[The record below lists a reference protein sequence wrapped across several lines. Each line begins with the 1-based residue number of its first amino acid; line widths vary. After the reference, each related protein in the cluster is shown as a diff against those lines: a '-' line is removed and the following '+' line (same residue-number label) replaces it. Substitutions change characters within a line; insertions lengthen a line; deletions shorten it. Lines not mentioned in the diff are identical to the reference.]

1 MALPFVLTTAGEA
14 ARSSSPSDPAAAD
27 LRVVALGGGTGLPTV
42 LQGLRAGLFDARLW
56 DPERDQTRLT
66 AIATVADDGGSSGK
80 LRATHHLPSPG
91 DIRNCLLALAGGDQ
105 TLADVFAFRFAD
117 GSDVAGHSLGNLILT
132 ALTELERDFAK
143 AVARVG
149 RLLSV
154 RGRVLPATAGNV
166 TLHAELSDG
175 TVIEGESRIAS
186 ARSPIRRVRL
196 NPVDAPA
203 LPEAVDA
210 LERAHLIVLG
220 PGSLYSS
227 LVAALLPRGI
237 AEAIT
242 RSRARVVHV
251 MNLMT
256 EPGETDGHTAVDHLI
271 AVRRHAPTMPIHD
284 VLISTAP
291 LAPEQIAR
299 YGAQGAMP
307 VAADVALLK
316 ALGHAVHECDLLAA
330 GDDVRH
336 DPGKLARSLLTLA
349 YRSGARASA

>member
-1 MALPFVLTTAGEA
+1 MAAPSIVTTAHEA
-14 ARSSSPSDPAAAD
+14 WQVNVPADALAD

-42 LQGLRAGLFDARLW
+42 LRGLRAGLFDAYPW

-80 LRATHHLPSPG
+80 LRATYHLPSPG
-91 DIRNCLLALAGGDQ
+91 DIRNCLLALAGGDPA
-105 TLADVFAFRFAD
+105 LADVFAFRFAG
-117 GSDVAGHSLGNLILT
+117 GSEVAGHSLGNLILT
-132 ALTELERDFAK
+132 ALTELERDFSK

-154 RGRVLPATAGNV
+154 RGAVLPATSRNV

-175 TVIEGESRIAS
+175 TVIEGESRIAT
-186 ARSPIRRVRL
+186 ARSPIRKVRL
-196 NPVDAPA
+196 YPTDTPA
-203 LPEAVDA
+203 LPEAVTA
-210 LERAHLIVLG
+210 LEQAHLIVLG

-227 LVAALLPRGI
+227 LVAALLPHGI
-237 AEAIT
+237 ADAIT

-256 EPGETDGHTAVDHLI
+256 EPGETDRHTAVDHLL

-284 VLISTAP
+284 ILINTAP
-291 LAPEQIAR
+291 IAPESLAR
-299 YGAQGAMP
+299 YGAQGSVP
-307 VAADVALLK
+307 VVADVALLK

-330 GDDVRH
+330 GDGVRH
-336 DPGKLARSLLTLA
+336 DPGKLARALLTLA
-349 YRSGARASA
+349 YRSGSRAGA

>member
-1 MALPFVLTTAGEA
+1 MAAPSVVTNASEALRVNAPRRGELP
-14 ARSSSPSDPAAAD
+14 D

-42 LQGLRAGLFDARLW
+42 LRGLRAGLFDSYPW

-80 LRATHHLPSPG
+80 LRATYQLPSPG
-91 DIRNCLLALAGGDQ
+91 DIRNCLLALADGDPA
-105 TLADVFAFRFAD
+105 LSDVFSYRFAG
-117 GSDVAGHSLGNLILT
+117 GSEVAGHNLGNLILT
-132 ALTELERDFAK
+132 ALTEIERDFSK
-143 AVARVG
+143 AVARAG

-154 RGRVLPATAGNV
+154 RGLVLPATAQNV

-175 TVIEGESRIAS
+175 TVIEGESRIAT
-186 ARSPIRRVRL
+186 ARSPIRKVRL
-196 NPVDAPA
+196 NPGDTVA
-203 LPEAVDA
+203 LPEAIEA
-210 LERAHLIVLG
+210 LERAHLVVLG

-256 EPGETDGHTAVDHLI
+256 EPGETDGHTAVDHLMAI
-271 AVRRHAPTMPIHD
+271 RRHAPTMPIHD
-284 VLISTAP
+284 ILVNDAP
-291 LAPEQIAR
+291 IAPERIAR
-299 YGAQGAMP
+299 YGAQGAVP

-316 ALGHAVHECDLLAA
+316 ALGHAVQECDLLAA

-336 DPGKLARSLLTLA
+336 DPGKLARALLTLA
-349 YRSGARASA
+349 YRCGSRAGA

>member
-1 MALPFVLTTAGEA
+1 MTAPSVVTSANEASRLSAPRDGALP
-14 ARSSSPSDPAAAD
+14 D

-42 LQGLRAGLFDARLW
+42 LRGLRAGLFESHPW
-56 DPERDQTRLT
+56 DPERDQPRLT

-80 LRATHHLPSPG
+80 LRATYQLPSPG
-91 DIRNCLLALAGGDQ
+91 DIRNCLLALAGGDPA
-105 TLADVFAFRFAD
+105 LADMLAFRFAG
-117 GSDVAGHSLGNLILT
+117 GSEVAGHSLGNLILT
-132 ALTELERDFAK
+132 ALTEIERDFSK

-154 RGRVLPATAGNV
+154 RGVVLPATTENV

-175 TVIEGESRIAS
+175 TIIEGESRIAT
-186 ARSPIRRVRL
+186 ARSPIRKVRL
-196 NPVDAPA
+196 NPTDTVA

-210 LERAHLIVLG
+210 LERAHLVVLG

-256 EPGETDGHTAVDHLI
+256 ESGETDGHTAVDHLMAI
-271 AVRRHAPTMPIHD
+271 RRHAPTMPIHD
-284 VLISTAP
+284 ILVNNAP
-291 LAPEQIAR
+291 IAPEQIAR
-299 YGAQGAMP
+299 YGAQGALP
-307 VAADVALLK
+307 VPADLALLK

-336 DPGKLARSLLTLA
+336 DPGKLARALLTLA
-349 YRSGARASA
+349 HRCGSRAGA

>member
-1 MALPFVLTTAGEA
+1 MAAPPVVTTANEASRLSPPGDEALP
-14 ARSSSPSDPAAAD
+14 D

-42 LQGLRAGLFDARLW
+42 LRGLRAGLFDSHPR
-56 DPERDQTRLT
+56 DPETDRTRLT

-80 LRATHHLPSPG
+80 LRATYQLPSPG
-91 DIRNCLLALAGGDQ
+91 DIRNCLLALAGGD
-105 TLADVFAFRFAD
+105 TALADVFAFRFAG
-117 GSDVAGHSLGNLILT
+117 GSEVAGHSLGNLILT
-132 ALTELERDFAK
+132 ALTELEGDFSR
-143 AVARVG
+143 AVGRVG

-154 RGRVLPATAGNV
+154 RGLVLPATAQNV

-175 TVIEGESRIAS
+175 TVIEGESRIAT

-196 NPVDAPA
+196 NPAETVA
-203 LPEAVDA
+203 LPEAIDA

-237 AEAIT
+237 ADAIT

-256 EPGETDGHTAVDHLI
+256 EPGETDRHTAVDHLMAI
-271 AVRRHAPTMPIHD
+271 RRHAPTMPIHD
-284 VLISTAP
+284 ILVNTAP
-291 LAPEQIAR
+291 FTPEQIGR
-299 YGAQGAMP
+299 YGLQGAVP
-307 VAADVALLK
+307 VAGDLALLR
-316 ALGHAVHECDLLAA
+316 ALGHAVHECDLLTA

-336 DPGKLARSLLTLA
+336 DPGKLARALLTLA
-349 YRSGARASA
+349 YRCGSRAGA

>member
-1 MALPFVLTTAGEA
+1 MAAQSVVMTANDA
-14 ARSSSPSDPAAAD
+14 ARSSPAGDGRND
-27 LRVVALGGGTGLPTV
+27 LRVVALGGGTGLPAV
-42 LQGLRAGLFDARLW
+42 LRGLRAGLFESCPWDA
-56 DPERDQTRLT
+56 ERDRTRLT

-80 LRATHHLPSPG
+80 LRATYQLPSPG
-91 DIRNCLLALAGGDQ
+91 DVRNCLLALAGGDPV
-105 TLADVFAFRFAD
+105 LSDVFAFRFAG
-117 GSDVAGHSLGNLILT
+117 GSEVAGHSLGNLILA
-132 ALTELERDFAK
+132 ALTELECDFSR

-154 RGRVLPATAGNV
+154 RGQVLPATTRNV

-186 ARSPIRRVRL
+186 ARSPIRRIRL
-196 NPVDAPA
+196 HPAEAPA
-203 LPEAVDA
+203 LPEAIEA

-227 LVAALLPRGI
+227 LVASLLPRGI

-256 EPGETDGHTAVDHLI
+256 EPGETDGHTAVDHLM
-271 AVRRHAPTMPIHD
+271 ALRRHAPTMPIHD
-284 VLISTAP
+284 ILVNTTPI
-291 LAPEQIAR
+291 APEPLVR
-299 YGAQGAMP
+299 YRQQGAVP
-307 VAADVALLK
+307 VVADVALLK
-316 ALGHAVHECDLLAA
+316 ALGHAVHECDLLAS

-336 DPGKLARSLLTLA
+336 DPTKLARTLLTLA
-349 YRSGARASA
+349 YRCGARASA

>member
-1 MALPFVLTTAGEA
+1 MAAPSIVTTADEVSRMSWPGDGALP
-14 ARSSSPSDPAAAD
+14 D

-42 LQGLRAGLFDARLW
+42 LRGLRARLFEAHPW

-80 LRATHHLPSPG
+80 LRATYHLPSPG
-91 DIRNCLLALAGGDQ
+91 DIRNCLLALAGGDPA
-105 TLADVFAFRFAD
+105 LADVFTFRFT
-117 GSDVAGHSLGNLILT
+117 GESEVAGHSLGNLILA
-132 ALTELERDFAK
+132 ALTELERDFSK

-149 RLLSV
+149 RLLAV
-154 RGRVLPATAGNV
+154 RGLVLPATARNV

-175 TVIEGESRIAS
+175 TVIEGESRMAS
-186 ARSPIRRVRL
+186 ARSPIRKVRL
-196 NPVDAPA
+196 HPADTLA
-203 LPEAVDA
+203 LPDAVEA

-256 EPGETDGHTAVDHLI
+256 EPGETDGHTAVDHLMAI
-271 AVRRHAPTMPIHD
+271 RRHAPTMPIHD
-284 VLISTAP
+284 IFINTAP
-291 LAPEQIAR
+291 IAPEQIAR
-299 YGAQGAMP
+299 YGALDAVP
-307 VAADVALLK
+307 VPADVALLK
-316 ALGHAVHECDLLAA
+316 ALGHAVHECDLLAP

-336 DPGKLARSLLTLA
+336 DPGKLARALLTLA
-349 YRSGARASA
+349 YRSGTRAGA

>member
-1 MALPFVLTTAGEA
+1 MAAPPVVTIASEASRLSAPGDGDLP
-14 ARSSSPSDPAAAD
+14 D
-27 LRVVALGGGTGLPTV
+27 LRVVALGGGTGLPMV
-42 LQGLRAGLFDARLW
+42 LRGLRAGLFESYPW

-80 LRATHHLPSPG
+80 LRATYQLPSPG
-91 DIRNCLLALAGGDQ
+91 DIRNCLLALADGD
-105 TLADVFAFRFAD
+105 TALLDVFSFRFAG
-117 GSDVAGHSLGNLILT
+117 GSEVAGHSLGNLILT
-132 ALTELERDFAK
+132 ALTEIERDFSK

-149 RLLSV
+149 RLLSI
-154 RGRVLPATAGNV
+154 RGLVLPATSQNV

-175 TVIEGESRIAS
+175 TVIEGESRIAT
-186 ARSPIRRVRL
+186 ARSPIRKVRL
-196 NPVDAPA
+196 NPGDTVG
-203 LPEAVDA
+203 LPGAIEA

-227 LVAALLPRGI
+227 LVAALLPAGI

-256 EPGETDGHTAVDHLI
+256 EPGETDGHTAVDHLMAI
-271 AVRRHAPTMPIHD
+271 RRHAPTMPIHD
-284 VLISTAP
+284 ILVNNGRI
-291 LAPEQIAR
+291 APEQIAR
-299 YGAQGAMP
+299 YGAQGAVP

-316 ALGHAVHECDLLAA
+316 ALGHAVHERDLLAS

-336 DPGKLARSLLTLA
+336 DPEKLARALLALA
-349 YRSGARASA
+349 YRCGSRAGA